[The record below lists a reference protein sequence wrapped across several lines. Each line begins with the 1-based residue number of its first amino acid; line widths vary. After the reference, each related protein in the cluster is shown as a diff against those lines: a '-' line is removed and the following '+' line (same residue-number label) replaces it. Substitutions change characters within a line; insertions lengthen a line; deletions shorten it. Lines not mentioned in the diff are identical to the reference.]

1 MIEYLLINKMRLIQW
16 EIKLLLNKSHLLLY
30 VSSLIALSV
39 SLSTATQVAYWYG
52 ISFQMVYEMLNT
64 GQGLGDLFH

>member
-39 SLSTATQVAYWYG
+39 SLSTAAQVAYWYG
-52 ISFQMVYEMLNT
+52 ISLQMIYEMLNA
-64 GQGLGDLFH
+64 GQGLGNLLY

>member
-30 VSSLIALSV
+30 VSYLIALSV
-39 SLSTATQVAYWYG
+39 SLSTATQMAYWYG
-52 ISFQMVYEMLNT
+52 ISLQMIYEMLNT
-64 GQGLGDLFH
+64 G

>member
-1 MIEYLLINKMRLIQW
+1 MIEYLPINKMRLIQW

-52 ISFQMVYEMLNT
+52 ISLQMIYEMLNA

>member
-30 VSSLIALSV
+30 VSSLIVLSV
-39 SLSTATQVAYWYG
+39 SLSTAAHVAYLYG
-52 ISFQMVYEMLNT
+52 ISLQMIYEMLNA
-64 GQGLGDLFH
+64 GQGLGDLFY

>member
-52 ISFQMVYEMLNT
+52 ISLQMIYEMLNA
-64 GQGLGDLFH
+64 GQGLGNLLY